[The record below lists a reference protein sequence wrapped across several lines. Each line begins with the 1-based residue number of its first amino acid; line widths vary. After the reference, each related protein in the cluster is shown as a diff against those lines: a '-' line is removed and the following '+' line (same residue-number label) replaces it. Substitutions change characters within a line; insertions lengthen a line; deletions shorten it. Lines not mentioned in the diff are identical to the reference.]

1 MSLLERLRGRPV
13 VEDDAVYGTTDL
25 DEDSPDG
32 IRWRIFAI
40 LKKPMTYAVIVGA
53 LVIAS
58 PVMVWQYGFV
68 PTTIPTVV
76 DYREE
81 DGHPAGT
88 TFVRALRNMLKA
100 EREHGWV
107 PNDLLWPRVVLPYRR
122 SFQVGEWNAWQLTT
136 FILKTY
142 LSRDGAAARVDPDLI
157 KANAAVNI
165 SSNSWWFPSTE
176 GQIDDAVSAL
186 DSYLARLTS
195 KDLQHQ
201 SRFFDQPN
209 NLRALID
216 LLIMELGGANAELV
230 NNPDTEWGMGYA
242 PFHYVKGKVYVIT
255 VVLEATK
262 LEFAE
267 TFKDKRGTLQQ
278 LDSSIVLLK
287 QALAISPFFVS
298 NGELSIKSNLADL
311 ANLLA
316 PVTQNLVRLSQNL
329 GGN

>member
-1 MSLLERLRGRPV
+1 MSLLDRLRGRPS
-13 VEDDAVYGTTDL
+13 VEYDAAYGTAEF
-25 DEDSPDG
+25 DEDFPDS
-32 IRWRIFAI
+32 IRSRIFAI
-40 LKKPMTYAVIVGA
+40 LKKPVTYGVIVGA
-53 LVIAS
+53 LALAS
-58 PVMVWQYGFV
+58 PVMVWKYGFV
-68 PTTIPTVV
+68 PTTMPTVV
-76 DYREE
+76 EYREG
-81 DGHPAGT
+81 DGYPAGT
-88 TFVRALRNMLKA
+88 TVVRSLRDMLKA

-107 PNDLLWPRVVLPYRR
+107 PNDLLWPRIVLPYRR

-165 SSNSWWFPSTE
+165 SSDSWWLPSTE

-186 DSYLARLTS
+186 DSYLARLSS
-195 KDLQHQ
+195 KDESHRA
-201 SRFFDQPN
+201 RFYDQPN

-216 LLIMELGGANAELV
+216 LLVMELGGANAELV
-230 NNPDTEWGMGYA
+230 NNPDIGWGQGYR
-242 PFHYVKGKVYVIT
+242 PFHYVKGKVYVIAT
-255 VVLEATK
+255 ILEATK

-267 TFKDKRGTLQQ
+267 TFKDKRGTFQQ
-278 LDSSIVLLK
+278 LDSSIGLLK
-287 QALAISPFFVS
+287 QALAISPLFVS
-298 NGELSIKSNLADL
+298 NGELGMKSDLADL